1 MKEKDIRT
9 AAVIGAEGLDTL
21 ARTHVAVFGVG
32 GVGGYTVEA
41 LARCGVG
48 TLTLVDADSIA
59 TSNINRQIIATESSV
74 GMAKTQAF
82 AKRIADISPDI
93 KVICRDVFFCEQT
106 AAQFDFSEY
115 DYVVDAIDT
124 VASKVLLAKLCMGAC
139 TPIISSM
146 GTGGKLSPLSLKVT
160 DIYKTAVCPLARAMR
175 AALKK
180 EGIKKLKAVWSDE
193 PPIAEKFDTGGQIN
207 IAGHKSVG
215 SAVFVPAAA
224 GIIIASEVVR
234 DILAVNK

>member
-9 AAVIGAEGLDTL
+9 AAVIGEAGIDAL
-21 ARTHVAVFGVG
+21 AHAHVAVFGVG

-48 TLTLVDADSIA
+48 TLTLVDADSVA
-59 TSNINRQIIATESSV
+59 ASNINRQIIATESTV
-74 GMAKTQAF
+74 GMAKTLAF

-93 KVICRDVFFCEQT
+93 RVICRDVFFCDKT
-106 AAQFDFSEY
+106 AAEFDFRDY

-160 DIYKTAVCPLARAMR
+160 DIYKTSVCPLARAMR
-175 AALKK
+175 TALKK
-180 EGIKKLKAVWSDE
+180 EGIKKLKCVWSDE
-193 PPIAEKFDTGGQIN
+193 PQIAEKYDTDGQIN
-207 IAGHKSVG
+207 VAGHRSVG

-224 GIIIASEVVR
+224 GIVIASEVVR
-234 DILAVNK
+234 DILAKE